1 MSGSEDQ
8 PPTAGQIKCKLSK
21 AVPFEWVRV
30 ARNQISDTRRC
41 FQRHQPHF
49 QLACRGR
56 PELFLGDGLFF
67 AQLADFL
74 VLVSNFQ
81 GTLILSVFTC

>member
-1 MSGSEDQ
+1 MSRSEDQ
-8 PPTAGQIKCKLSK
+8 SPTAGQIKCKLSK
-21 AVPFEWVRV
+21 AVPFEGVRV
-30 ARNQISDTRRC
+30 ARNQISDTRSC

-49 QLACRGR
+49 QLTRRGR
-56 PELFLGDGLFF
+56 PELFLGDGLLF

-81 GTLILSVFTC
+81 GIPILSVFTY